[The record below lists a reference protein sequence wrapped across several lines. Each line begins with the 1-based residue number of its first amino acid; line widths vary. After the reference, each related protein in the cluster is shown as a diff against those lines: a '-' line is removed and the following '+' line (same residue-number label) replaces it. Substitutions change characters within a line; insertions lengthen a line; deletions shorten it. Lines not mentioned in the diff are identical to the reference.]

1 LLTLHKVLVVVAES
15 RSYDRSVVTERMVDA
30 DAFNAFELA
39 GWEQQVSG
47 YERFFGPITTRLIGP
62 LLDAAAVGAGT
73 RLLDVASGPG
83 YVAVGAAERGA
94 AVIGTDVAEG
104 MITLAR
110 RLHPDIDFRPGD
122 AEALPFGDESFDAV
136 VANFVL
142 LHLGRPEQAAAEF
155 ARVLR
160 PGGRVALTVWDV
172 PERARFLG
180 VLVDAIATTGA
191 RPPSDIPLGPPIF
204 RFADDEEFATLLRG
218 QGLGDIA
225 VSTVSF
231 SHTERSPDALWSGLL
246 GGTVRTS
253 ALVLRQ
259 TSDTQSQI
267 RAAFDEI
274 VRQYQRGA
282 ELELP
287 VSVKLAS
294 ARKPV

>member
-1 LLTLHKVLVVVAES
+1 MAE
-15 RSYDRSVVTERMVDA
+15 RTVDA
-30 DAFNAFELA
+30 DAFNAFEVA
-39 GWEQQVSG
+39 GWEQQVGG
-47 YERFFGPITTRLIGP
+47 YDHFFGPITTRLVAP

-73 RLLDVASGPG
+73 RVLDVASGPG
-83 YVAVGAAERGA
+83 YVAAGAAERGA
-94 AVIGTDVAEG
+94 SVIGADVADA
-104 MITLAR
+104 MLALAR
-110 RLHPDIDFRPGD
+110 RLHPELDFRPGD
-122 AEALPFGDESFDAV
+122 AEALPFSDESFDAV

-142 LHLGRPEQAAAEF
+142 LHLGRPERAVAEF

-180 VLVDAIATTGA
+180 VLVDAVAAAGA
-191 RPPSDIPLGPPIF
+191 SPPSDIPIGPPIF

-218 QGLGDIA
+218 QGLGDIH
-225 VSTVSF
+225 VRTISF
-231 SHTERSPDALWSGLL
+231 SHTETSPDALWSGLL

-259 TSDTQSQI
+259 TGDVQHQI

-274 VRQYQRGA
+274 VRPYRRGA

-294 ARKPV
+294 GHKPV